1 MNEGTGPYTCNL
13 HGNDM
18 CQISNASTTAYQL
31 SLTSV
36 PLHVPQ
42 HVVVPYKLTL
52 SQTKSKIAK
61 ILNIRV
67 KF

>member
-36 PLHVPQ
+36 PLHV
-42 HVVVPYKLTL
+42 VVPYKLTL